1 MGEEKKTP
9 IKTGK
14 VQDDVQKQK
23 EKAELKGD
31 ITQYFAEKGKHTRGE
46 KGKIEDTIEGS
57 KAEAE
62 VKELLYNVS
71 MKDVPLPEK
80 IQPMFNSIFLTA
92 RRNKVKTADG
102 LMLATSLLDGQME
115 IDYQEEQVVMAH
127 GPQVQQAWRG
137 SKVVLNFESMRVQL
151 SDNMAQRV
159 KKESE
164 IKIPIITINGTDYL
178 NVSERNLKYI
188 AEVDETYKPK
198 GEEACK

>member
-1 MGEEKKTP
+1 MGEEKKTVKSS
-9 IKTGK
+9 KT
-14 VQDDVQKQK
+14 QDDVQKQK
-23 EKAELKGD
+23 EKVELKGD